1 VRGVTTQRTSRA
13 LAREAA
19 GLCLTAFGALGVLVA
34 LGALH
39 WVAGLS
45 AAMAGL
51 LSVGILTR
59 PKPDAPRWAHAVRA
73 AACITGYGGLTGCA
87 FALNIPLGW
96 IGVALGITLTGL
108 WLATRDDEHEGTA

>member
-1 VRGVTTQRTSRA
+1 VRGVTTQRTPWA

-19 GLCLTAFGALGVLVA
+19 GLCLTALGALGVLVA

-39 WVAGLS
+39 WAAGLS

-51 LSVGILTR
+51 LTAGITAR
-59 PKPDAPRWAHAVRA
+59 PTPDAPRWTHRLRG

-87 FALNIPLGW
+87 FTLLAPLGW
-96 IGVALGITLTGL
+96 IATSLGAVLAGL
-108 WLATRDDEHEGTA
+108 WLASRDDEHEEAA